1 LGPLEELN
9 DIDDFEE
16 SHTRQ
21 RGMASFGF
29 IDELKY

>member
-9 DIDDFEE
+9 DIENFEE

-21 RGMASFGF
+21 RGMESLGF
-29 IDELKY
+29 LDELEY